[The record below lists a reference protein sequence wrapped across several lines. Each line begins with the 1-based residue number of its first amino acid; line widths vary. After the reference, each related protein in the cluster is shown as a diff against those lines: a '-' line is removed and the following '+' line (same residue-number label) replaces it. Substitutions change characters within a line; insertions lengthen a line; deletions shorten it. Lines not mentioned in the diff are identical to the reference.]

1 MNRNGMDGEKKSVCV
16 FYRINNRI
24 DGNVEHLKSFEGK
37 QLKLSYIH
45 VPRHS

>member
-1 MNRNGMDGEKKSVCV
+1 MEWMGKKECVCVCV

-24 DGNVEHLKSFEGK
+24 NGNVEHLKSFEGK
-37 QLKLSYIH
+37 ELKASYMH